1 MAPRFVARQLSRPSG
16 IMGALIRFLMNRH
29 NARMNAFAVRQ
40 LNIEP
45 TDRVFEIGFGGG
57 VTLQSLMKSAACV
70 AGVDRSD
77 DVIGWAQ
84 RRFSTEINADR
95 ADFRQGNVEALPF
108 DTAAFDKVCTVNTV
122 YFWSSLEAGS
132 AEIHRVLKPRGRV
145 AIGFLPKERM
155 DRMGMPEDIFTSRA
169 PFDVVGALT
178 KAGLKDFAIAR
189 PEPHTPW
196 NVVVATR

>member
-45 TDRVFEIGFGGG
+45 TDRVLEIGFGGG
-57 VTLQSLMKSAACV
+57 VTLQSLMKSAAYV

-84 RRFSTEINADR
+84 RRFSTQINADR

-108 DTAAFDKVCTVNTV
+108 DTAAFD
-122 YFWSSLEAGS
+122 SLFL
-132 AEIHRVLKPRGRV
+132 VFTRGR
-145 AIGFLPKERM
+145 FCRDP
-155 DRMGMPEDIFTSRA
+155 SRA
-169 PFDVVGALT
+169 QT
-178 KAGLKDFAIAR
+178 AGPGCHRLPSERADGSHGNA
-189 PEPHTPW
+189 
-196 NVVVATR
+196 

>member
-1 MAPRFVARQLSRPSG
+1 MTPRCVARQLSRPSG

-45 TDRVFEIGFGGG
+45 TDRVLEIGFGGG
-57 VTLQSLMKSAACV
+57 VTLPSLMKSAAYV
-70 AGVDRSD
+70 AGIDRSD
-77 DVIGWAQ
+77 DVIGWAR
-84 RRFSTEINADR
+84 RRFSTEINAGR
-95 ADFRQGNVEALPF
+95 ADFRQGNIESLPF
-108 DTAAFDKVCTVNTV
+108 DKAAFDKVCTVNTV

-155 DRMGMPEDIFTSRA
+155 DGMEMPGDIFTSRA
-169 PFDVVGALT
+169 PLDVVGALT
-178 KAGLKDFAIAR
+178 KAGLKDVAIAR
-189 PEPHTPW
+189 PDPNTPW